1 MEDIDKTEDE
11 LIKEL
16 NELRQE
22 LADVKAFKSER
33 EQVIRAL
40 DQRNRDLAFLIQ
52 AIQAFISTLRLDQ
65 VLNTILEGVRQ
76 CLNVAACSVWLI
88 DQETNE
94 LVCRQAVGPQ
104 GDVVRGWRLA
114 PGEGL
119 AGWVAHSGKSIIVPD
134 TRADKRH
141 YKGVDQH
148 IQLEVRSVLS
158 VPLQLKEK
166 IIGALHVLDTEVDRF
181 GDTELTLLESLA
193 VIAAIAIEN
202 AQLYEQAQQEIS
214 QRQQTEVALRDSE
227 ERFRE
232 VIVSVSDHIYVTE
245 VSAEGHP
252 TNLYLSPDIESLTG
266 YPQEL
271 FMADRDFWPS
281 IVIHPD
287 DRDAARAHAEQLSV
301 GYDGEIEYRLIR
313 SNGEIIW
320 VRDSARVKSDGK
332 SNIIYGVVSN
342 VTERKQL
349 EEQLYQSQK
358 MEAIGLLAGGVAHNF
373 NNLMTVITGYSELLE
388 GRLSKDDSLRQDVE
402 QIKKAGE
409 QAASLTGQLLA
420 FSRKQ
425 VLQPRVLDLNTVV
438 GNMDQMLRPIIGE
451 DIDLTIVLTDKL
463 NPVKADPGQME
474 QVIMNLVI
482 NARDA
487 MPRGGKLTIETANV
501 DLDETYTR
509 LHVDAKPGPHVM
521 LAVSDTGD
529 GMTEETRL
537 HIFEPFFTTKE
548 QGQGT
553 GLGLATVHGIV
564 NQSDGH
570 VWVYSE
576 PGHGT
581 TFKLYLPQIES
592 DRQASRPKAKLVGSS
607 QGSESILLV
616 EDESMVRDLAHRILL
631 DDGYT
636 VLVTRHGE
644 EAIQVC
650 EQYAGPIHL
659 LVTDVVIPGG
669 MSGPELAQRLV
680 ALRPDMRVLYMS
692 GYPDKAIVHHGV
704 LDPGTSFLDKPFT
717 PSALTG
723 KVREVLDTK

>member
-1 MEDIDKTEDE
+1 MTKNE
-11 LIKEL
+11 LKQEVTDLRQQLAEAKEL
-16 NELRQE
+16 E
-22 LADVKAFKSER
+22 AKR
-33 EQVIRAL
+33 EQFIKML
-40 DQRNRDLAFLIQ
+40 DRRNRDLAFLIQ
-52 AIQAFISTLRLDQ
+52 AIQAFISTLQLDQ
-65 VLNTILEGVRQ
+65 VLDTILEGVRQ
-76 CLNVAACSVWLI
+76 CLNVTACSVWLI
-88 DQETNE
+88 DLETNE

-104 GDVVRGWRLA
+104 SDVVRGWRLE

-119 AGWVAHSGKSIIVPD
+119 AGWVAHSGESLIVPD

-148 IQLEVRSVLS
+148 IQLEVRSVIS

-166 IIGALHVLDTEVDRF
+166 VIGALHVLDTEVNRF
-181 GDTELTLLESLA
+181 GETDLTLLESLA

-214 QRQQTEVALRDSE
+214 QRERTEAALRASE
-227 ERFRE
+227 ERFRQ

-245 VSAEGHP
+245 LLPDGQHI
-252 TNLYLSPDIESLTG
+252 NLYLSPDVEPLTG

-271 FMADRDFWPS
+271 FMADRDFWPA

-287 DRDAARAHAEQLSV
+287 DRAAARAHAEQLST
-301 GYDGEIEYRLIR
+301 GQDGQIEYRLIR
-313 SNGEIIW
+313 SDGEIIW
-320 VRDSARVKSDGK
+320 VRDSARVKRDHRSK
-332 SNIIYGVVSN
+332 IIYGVVSDI
-342 VTERKQL
+342 TERKQL

-373 NNLMTVITGYSELLE
+373 NNLMTVITGYSELLDS
-388 GRLSKDDSLRQDVE
+388 RLNQGDSLRQDVE
-402 QIKKAGE
+402 QIRKAGE
-409 QAASLTGQLLA
+409 QAAALTGQLLA

-451 DIDLTIVLTDKL
+451 DIDLVIALDQKL
-463 NPVKADPGQME
+463 GPVKADPGQME

-487 MPRGGKLTIETANV
+487 MPRGGKLTIETANAE
-501 DLDETYTR
+501 LDESYTR
-509 LHVDAKPGPHVM
+509 LHVDVKPGIYVM

-529 GMTEETRL
+529 GMAEETRA
-537 HIFEPFFTTKE
+537 HIFEPFYTTKE

-570 VWVYSE
+570 IWVYSE
-576 PGHGT
+576 PSHGT
-581 TFKLYLPQIES
+581 TFKIFLPEIETGKQIH
-592 DRQASRPKAKLVGSS
+592 RPPEKSAGSAR
-607 QGSESILLV
+607 GFESILLV
-616 EDESMVRDLAHRILL
+616 EDENMVRDLAHRILL

-636 VLVTRHGE
+636 VLVTRHGA
-644 EAIQVC
+644 EALQIC
-650 EQYAGPIHL
+650 EQHSGPIHL
-659 LVTDVVIPGG
+659 LVTDVVMPGG
-669 MSGPELAQRLV
+669 LSGRELADRLKS
-680 ALRPDMRVLYMS
+680 LRPEMKVLYMS

-704 LDPGTSFLDKPFT
+704 LDPGIAFLDKPFT
-717 PSALTG
+717 PTALTQ
-723 KVREVLDTK
+723 KVREVLDTT

>member
-1 MEDIDKTEDE
+1 M
-11 LIKEL
+11 L
-16 NELRQE
+16 
-22 LADVKAFKSER
+22 S
-33 EQVIRAL
+33 
-40 DQRNRDLAFLIQ
+40 
-52 AIQAFISTLRLDQ
+52 
-65 VLNTILEGVRQ
+65 
-76 CLNVAACSVWLI
+76 
-88 DQETNE
+88 
-94 LVCRQAVGPQ
+94 
-104 GDVVRGWRLA
+104 VRGWRLE

-119 AGWVAHSGKSIIVPD
+119 AGWVAHSGESLIVPD

-148 IQLEVRSVLS
+148 IQLEVRSVIS

-166 IIGALHVLDTEVDRF
+166 VIGALHVLDTEVNRF
-181 GDTELTLLESLA
+181 GETDLTLLESLA

-214 QRQQTEVALRDSE
+214 QRERTEAALRASE
-227 ERFRE
+227 ERFRQ

-245 VSAEGHP
+245 LLPDGQHI
-252 TNLYLSPDIESLTG
+252 NLYLSPDVEPLTG

-271 FMADRDFWPS
+271 FMADRDFWPA

-287 DRDAARAHAEQLSV
+287 DRAAARAHAEQLST
-301 GYDGEIEYRLIR
+301 GQDGEIEYRLIR
-313 SNGEIIW
+313 SDGEIIW
-320 VRDSARVKSDGK
+320 VRDSARVKRDHRSK
-332 SNIIYGVVSN
+332 IIYGVVSDI
-342 VTERKQL
+342 TERKQL

-373 NNLMTVITGYSELLE
+373 NNLMTVITGYSELLDS
-388 GRLSKDDSLRQDVE
+388 RLNQGDSLRQDVE
-402 QIKKAGE
+402 QIRKAGE
-409 QAASLTGQLLA
+409 QAAALTGQLLA

-451 DIDLTIVLTDKL
+451 DIDLVIELEQKL
-463 NPVKADPGQME
+463 GPVKADPGQME

-501 DLDETYTR
+501 DLDESYTR
-509 LHVDAKPGPHVM
+509 LHVDVKPGPYVM

-529 GMTEETRL
+529 GMAEETRA
-537 HIFEPFFTTKE
+537 HIFEPFYTTKE

-570 VWVYSE
+570 IWVYSE
-576 PGHGT
+576 PGQGT
-581 TFKLYLPQIES
+581 TFKIYLPEIETDKQIRRPPEKSAES
-592 DRQASRPKAKLVGSS
+592 ARGF
-607 QGSESILLV
+607 ESILLV
-616 EDESMVRDLAHRILL
+616 EDENMVRDLAHRILL

-636 VLVTRHGE
+636 VLVTRHGA
-644 EAIQVC
+644 EALQIC
-650 EQYAGPIHL
+650 EQHSGPIHL
-659 LVTDVVIPGG
+659 LVTDVVMPGG
-669 MSGPELAQRLV
+669 LSGRELADRLKS
-680 ALRPDMRVLYMS
+680 LRPEMKVLYMS

-704 LDPGTSFLDKPFT
+704 LDPGIAFLDKPFT
-717 PSALTG
+717 PTALTQ
-723 KVREVLDTK
+723 KVREVLDTT

>member
-1 MEDIDKTEDE
+1 MTKNE
-11 LIKEL
+11 LKQEVTDLRQQLAEAKEL
-16 NELRQE
+16 E
-22 LADVKAFKSER
+22 AKR
-33 EQVIRAL
+33 EQFIKML
-40 DQRNRDLAFLIQ
+40 DRRNRDLAFLIQ
-52 AIQAFISTLRLDQ
+52 AIQAFISTLQLDQ
-65 VLNTILEGVRQ
+65 VLDTILEGVRQ
-76 CLNVAACSVWLI
+76 CLNVTACSVWLI
-88 DQETNE
+88 DLETNE

-104 GDVVRGWRLA
+104 SDVVRGWRLE

-119 AGWVAHSGKSIIVPD
+119 AGWVAHSGESLIVPD

-148 IQLEVRSVLS
+148 IQLEVRSVIS

-166 IIGALHVLDTEVDRF
+166 VIGALHVLDTEVNRF
-181 GDTELTLLESLA
+181 GETDLTLLESLA

-214 QRQQTEVALRDSE
+214 QRERTEAALRASE
-227 ERFRE
+227 ERFRQ

-245 VSAEGHP
+245 LLPDGQHI
-252 TNLYLSPDIESLTG
+252 NLYLSPDVEPLTG

-271 FMADRDFWPS
+271 FMADRDFWPA

-287 DRDAARAHAEQLSV
+287 DRAAARAHAEQLST
-301 GYDGEIEYRLIR
+301 GQDGEIEYRLIR
-313 SNGEIIW
+313 SDGEIIW
-320 VRDSARVKSDGK
+320 VRDSARVKRDHRSK
-332 SNIIYGVVSN
+332 IIYGVVSDI
-342 VTERKQL
+342 TERKQL

-373 NNLMTVITGYSELLE
+373 NNLMTVITGYSELFDS
-388 GRLSKDDSLRQDVE
+388 RLNQGDLLLQDVE
-402 QIKKAGE
+402 QITRAGE
-409 QAASLTGQLLA
+409 PAAALTGQLLA

-451 DIDLTIVLTDKL
+451 DIDLVIALDQKL
-463 NPVKADPGQME
+463 GPVKADPGQME

-487 MPRGGKLTIETANV
+487 MPRGGKLTIETANAE
-501 DLDETYTR
+501 LDESYTR
-509 LHVDAKPGPHVM
+509 LHVDVKPGLYVM

-529 GMTEETRL
+529 GMAEETRA
-537 HIFEPFFTTKE
+537 HIFEPFYTTKE

-570 VWVYSE
+570 IWVYSE
-576 PGHGT
+576 PSHGT
-581 TFKLYLPQIES
+581 TFKIFLPEIETGKQIH
-592 DRQASRPKAKLVGSS
+592 RPPEKSAGSAR
-607 QGSESILLV
+607 GFESILLV
-616 EDESMVRDLAHRILL
+616 EDENMVRDLAHRILL

-636 VLVTRHGE
+636 VLVTRHGA
-644 EAIQVC
+644 EALQIC
-650 EQYAGPIHL
+650 EQHSGPIHL
-659 LVTDVVIPGG
+659 LVTDVVMPGG
-669 MSGPELAQRLV
+669 LSGRELADRLKS
-680 ALRPDMRVLYMS
+680 LRPEMKVLYMS

-704 LDPGTSFLDKPFT
+704 LDPGIAFLDKPFT
-717 PSALTG
+717 PTALTQ
-723 KVREVLDTK
+723 KVREVLDTT